1 MAGTEAAT
9 DLGMSSRRSQEHD
22 DEIVEVALDV
32 QRDLLATEDVRAVDE
47 RSGNLMSKL
56 TQVTNGLKEAHELEE
71 EGATGTI
78 GKEHLEEVGQKPV
91 AVALKG
97 LQLVTATVGHADWS
111 AVEQRFNQIQVD
123 GMLPSSKFGE
133 CIWMEEG
140 SESDEFSVQVFD
152 SLSRKRGM
160 VPQALTKDELKDF
173 WEQLSD
179 QCTIFT
185 ITEGDPYLKNNQ
197 ANPLVFKDADGR
209 ITLGEVKEIIAFGA
223 SANKPPIL
231 EELADEY
238 TTLIMEELDPDN
250 LRYIKLE
257 DLKALLLQ
265 SSSRAAARSTTHS
278 LELSKAPS
286 MKPASNKDTSN
297 WQKFTYFLEENWQR
311 IWFIQYRNRAVFH
324 IMGYCVSTAK
334 GGAEILKFNMAL
346 VLLPVCRNTITLI
359 RSKTKIGA
367 AVPFNDNINFHNIIA
382 VGVAVGVGLHA
393 GPHLTSF
400 LWRQKTVKFWWFV
413 KGTEGWTGVVMVL
426 LMTIA
431 FVLAH
436 PWFRRNKLDD
446 SNPLKKMTGF
456 DTFWF
461 THHLFVIV
469 YALLIVHGVSLF
481 LSRKWYKKTTWMYL
495 AVPGLLYVSERILRL
510 YRSHNAVRIKK
521 VPNILSLRLGNVF
534 INCPAVA
541 RFEWHPFSFTSA
553 LGDRSVSVH
562 IRTKA
567 DWTKRL
573 KDDFVKN
580 CRPPIDGKSGLLR
593 ADFSKGK
600 SNASCPKLFMD
611 GPYDAPAQDYQ
622 EYDVVL
628 LIGLG
633 IGATPLISIIKDVL
647 NQIKRGRSVAKAK
660 KRPFMTKKAYLYWAT
675 RETGSFQWFRRVMDK
690 VAKKGKMDT
699 VYEGDVTFSRA
710 SIKMHFGRPEWPD
723 VFKHVA
729 ENHENQRIGVFYC
742 GEPRPMTEIRN
753 LSTDF
758 NQKTNT
764 KFEFHKE
771 NF

>member
-179 QCTIFT
+179 Q
-185 ITEGDPYLKNNQ
+185 
-197 ANPLVFKDADGR
+197 VFKDADGR

-367 AVPFNDNINFHNIIA
+367 AVPFNDNINFHN
-382 VGVAVGVGLHA
+382 
-393 GPHLTSF
+393 
-400 LWRQKTVKFWWFV
+400 
-413 KGTEGWTGVVMVL
+413 GTEGWTGVVMVL

-690 VAKKGKMDT
+690 VAKKGKM
-699 VYEGDVTFSRA
+699 EA